1 VSSRSNTAAVG
12 IACKVVV
19 DSPVAAI
26 AFGDLGV
33 SDDKLRRLLAAK
45 LDRKRE
51 IADERHSIL
60 KTARD
65 RIAEELME
73 SGSVAVKYVAVKR

>member
-1 VSSRSNTAAVG
+1 MSSHSNTAAVG
-12 IACKVVV
+12 IVGKVVV

-45 LDRKRE
+45 LDRKRD
-51 IADERHSIL
+51 IADERHLIL
-60 KTARD
+60 MTARD
-65 RIAEELME
+65 RIAEERNGTRERCCQL
-73 SGSVAVKYVAVKR
+73 RCC